1 MWLRITHIL
10 WLEYPMRFAII
21 IYIVPPAKSHE
32 QPSWDVFDSPEIGRK
47 KKDNE
52 YKACDEGVTKPAA
65 EHVNYNRCSAEKQV
79 EEGDIRMPASSNRRE
94 RKKGVSQVTHTQ
106 TEHLLTC
113 ISGPAHWDRAFHLPR
128 RMVSYHRR
136 VMAPAQQQNII
147 NLTTAPGSIGEE
159 MIFLLAFFYFTLLLF
174 LVFDGSC
181 KSNCSVFVC

>member
-10 WLEYPMRFAII
+10 WLEYPMWFAII

-94 RKKGVSQVTHTQ
+94 RKKGVSQMTHTQ

-159 MIFLLAFFYFTLLLF
+159 MIFLLAFYFTLLLF

>member
-1 MWLRITHIL
+1 M
-10 WLEYPMRFAII
+10 
-21 IYIVPPAKSHE
+21 
-32 QPSWDVFDSPEIGRK
+32 
-47 KKDNE
+47 
-52 YKACDEGVTKPAA
+52 
-65 EHVNYNRCSAEKQV
+65 